1 MRLPQSARGSG
12 GKGIYSMK
20 KLLIGYQIAVD
31 GLEKVCMAVA
41 VVLTGLLFVITAYE
55 IIANQL
61 VGNSPVWVE
70 EVSNLFFAWAVFI
83 GAGVIARHGG
93 HIGVEILYEMVGPVL
108 QTVLR
113 VAYAVLTLVV
123 VFVMVYFG
131 WKMALFV
138 GQYQTSLYLDIS
150 LFYFYLS
157 VPVGGLLLG
166 LFSVAAALPDPR
178 EKADLTQTAGV

>member
-1 MRLPQSARGSG
+1 
-12 GKGIYSMK
+12 MK
-20 KLLIGYQIAVD
+20 KLLIGYQTAAD

-41 VVLTGLLFVITAYE
+41 IVLTGMLFLISAYE
-55 IIANQL
+55 IIINQL

-70 EVSNLFFAWAVFI
+70 EVSNLLFAWAIFI

-93 HIGVEILYEMVGPVL
+93 HIGVELLYDMVGPFL
-108 QTVLR
+108 QAALKVG
-113 VAYAVLTLVV
+113 YAVLTLVV

-138 GQYQTSLYLDIS
+138 GKYQTSLYLDIS
-150 LFYFYLS
+150 LFYYYLS
-157 VPVGGLLLG
+157 VPVGGALLG

-178 EKADLTQTAGV
+178 KQADLTQTAGV